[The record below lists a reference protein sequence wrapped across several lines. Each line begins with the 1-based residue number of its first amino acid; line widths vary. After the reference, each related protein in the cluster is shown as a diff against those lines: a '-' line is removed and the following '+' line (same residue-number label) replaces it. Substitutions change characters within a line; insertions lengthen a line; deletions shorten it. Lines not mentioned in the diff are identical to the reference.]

1 MIHIVNKQACCGCS
15 ACVQRCPK
23 HCISLREDSEGFL
36 YPQVDTES
44 CIDCGLCEKVCPML
58 HHSEEG
64 QKPIAVYAAKNKDE
78 EIRRTSSSGG
88 VFTAL
93 AEEIIRKGGVVF
105 GACFNTDWEV
115 VHDYA
120 ETVEGLSRFRG
131 SKYVQSRIGE
141 TYRQVETFLK
151 SGREVL
157 FSGTPCQIAGLRM
170 FLKKE
175 YENLLTVDVI
185 CHGVPSPRVWREY
198 LKEETARQRE
208 KNTVLPRPIH
218 EKDVLVEGISFRDK
232 TLGWK
237 KYSFALALST
247 TNGSGEKFSFCSR
260 MPLNENLFLRGFLAD
275 LYLRPSCYAC
285 PLKCGKSGSDMTL
298 GDFWGLQEVFPELDD
313 DKGMTALLVNSVR
326 GKEML
331 GKAGAILYPTDYEKV
346 LRSNPAL
353 ERSVTLPSKRLQF
366 YAHRELTFADRIC
379 KCTRLSIRSRIKRR
393 LSQVASRILGEYRKE
408 QVKKIFRKELK

>member
-1 MIHIVNKQACCGCS
+1 MITVIDKKDCCGCS

-23 HCISLREDSEGFL
+23 HCISLCEDSEGFS

-58 HHSEEG
+58 HPSEEG
-64 QKPIAVYAAKNKDE
+64 RKPLAVYAAKNKDE

-93 AEEIIRKGGVVF
+93 AEKIIREGGLVF
-105 GACFNTDWEV
+105 GACFNADWEV
-115 VHDYA
+115 VHDYT
-120 ETVEGLSRFRG
+120 ETIEGLSRFRG

-141 TYRQVETFLK
+141 TYGQAETFLK
-151 SGREVL
+151 TGRKVL
-157 FSGTPCQIAGLRM
+157 FSGTPCQIAGLRK
-170 FLKKE
+170 FLRKK

-185 CHGVPSPRVWREY
+185 CHGAPSPAVWREY
-198 LKEETARQRE
+198 LKEEIARQRG

-232 TLGWK
+232 TFGWK

-260 MPLNENLFLRGFLAD
+260 IPLNENLFLKGFLAD

-285 PLKCGKSGSDMTL
+285 LFKCGKSGSDVTL
-298 GDFWGLQEVFPELDD
+298 GDFWGLQEVMPEFDD
-313 DKGMTALLVNSVR
+313 DKGMTALLVNDER
-326 GKEML
+326 GEACVDKTDVTL
-331 GKAGAILYPTDYEKV
+331 IPTEYEKV
-346 LRSNPAL
+346 LRFNPAL
-353 ERSVTLPSKRLQF
+353 EHSVAVPRNRKNFYENDELPFKNRIHKYACPSLRQRVRGRIVRVISKL
-366 YAHRELTFADRIC
+366 
-379 KCTRLSIRSRIKRR
+379 LSRQQKEAVKR
-393 LSQVASRILGEYRKE
+393 
-408 QVKKIFRKELK
+408 FLKRNR

>member
-1 MIHIVNKQACCGCS
+1 MINICDKSHCCGCS

-23 HCISLREDSEGFL
+23 HCISLQEDSEGFL
-36 YPQVDTES
+36 YPQVDSES

-64 QKPIAVYAAKNKDE
+64 QKPLVVYAAKNKDE

-93 AEEIIRKGGVVF
+93 AEETIREGGVVF

-115 VHDYA
+115 VHDYT

-141 TYRQVETFLK
+141 TYRQAETFLK
-151 SGREVL
+151 TGRKVL

-170 FLKKE
+170 FLRKG

-185 CHGVPSPRVWREY
+185 CHGAPSPGVWREY
-198 LKEETARQRE
+198 LKEEVARQRDG

-218 EKDVLVEGISFRDK
+218 EEDVLVEGISFRDK

-237 KYSFALALST
+237 KFSFALALST
-247 TNGSGEKFSFCSR
+247 PDGRGEKFSFCSR
-260 MPLNENLFLRGFLAD
+260 MSLNENLFLRGFLAD

-285 PLKCGKSGSDMTL
+285 PFKCGKSGSDLTL
-298 GDFWGLQEVFPELDD
+298 GDFWGLQEVMPELDD
-313 DKGMTALLVNSVR
+313 DKGMTALLVNNER
-326 GKEML
+326 GKEL
-331 GKAGAILYPTDYEKV
+331 LDKTKVTLFPTEYEKV

-353 ERSVTLPSKRLQF
+353 EHSVALPKNRKYF
-366 YAHRELTFADRIC
+366 YAHAEPPFKDRVLKYARPSLRQRVRGRIVRVIS
-379 KCTRLSIRSRIKRR
+379 KLLSKQQKETVKRLLKRN
-393 LSQVASRILGEYRKE
+393 K
-408 QVKKIFRKELK
+408 

>member
-260 MPLNENLFLRGFLAD
+260 MPLNENIFLKGFLAD

-285 PLKCGKSGSDMTL
+285 PFKCGKSGSDVTL
-298 GDFWGLQEVFPELDD
+298 GDFWGLQEVMQELDD
-313 DKGMTALLVNSVR
+313 DQGLTALLVNNER
-326 GKEML
+326 GKVWL
-331 GKAGAILYPTDYEKV
+331 DKTNVTLIPTEYDKV

-353 ERSVTLPSKRLQF
+353 EHSVALRKNRESF
-366 YAHRELTFADRIC
+366 YAHSEMSFQDRVLKYARPSLQERMKGRIR
-379 KCTRLSIRSRIKRR
+379 KSISSLLSKQQKETVKRL
-393 LSQVASRILGEYRKE
+393 L
-408 QVKKIFRKELK
+408 KKNR